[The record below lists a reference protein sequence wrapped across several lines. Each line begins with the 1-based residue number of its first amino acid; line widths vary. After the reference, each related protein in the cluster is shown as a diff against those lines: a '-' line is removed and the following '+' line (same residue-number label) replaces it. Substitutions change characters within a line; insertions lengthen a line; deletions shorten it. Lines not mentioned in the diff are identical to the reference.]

1 GMLGV
6 ELVVAKEKKET
17 KELSLLKTH
26 SFKLMKEEGSKLYFD
41 LDIIPSIS
49 GSVKLGLR
57 VFPVNKDLPHRM
69 DFAYLKWIQ
78 I

>member
-1 GMLGV
+1 
-6 ELVVAKEKKET
+6 
-17 KELSLLKTH
+17 
-26 SFKLMKEEGSKLYFD
+26 MKEEGSKLYFD
-41 LDIIPSIS
+41 LEIIPSIS
-49 GSVKLGLR
+49 GFVKLGLR